1 MKWLVSA
8 LLGLTLGCGVASA
21 QVADCQQSETTCVL
35 DAAWSAALVLP
46 EEKLSRLGPAF
57 LETAYVSGEPG
68 LIARWETRLGE
79 TASPPETYD
88 DFGWQRAEPL
98 LRAGGVERLI
108 EVARSRTE
116 PLNYGRADALLSAG
130 KRLHEDDDEAAR
142 TLNDALLELTRTASN
157 FEKPNLAH
165 AAAELAMV
173 RCDRER
179 FERAL
184 LYTDAP
190 GNLRYAI
197 WRVRIAGRITS
208 LLSRIRAIDSDQDT
222 REVRRVLEG
231 YRAIQTFG
239 YCAARNDPI
248 GG

>member
-1 MKWLVSA
+1 MKWLASGLLA
-8 LLGLTLGCGVASA
+8 LALGCGAASA
-21 QVADCQQSETTCVL
+21 QGADCDKSEAACIL

-46 EEKLSRLGPAF
+46 EDKLDRLTTAF
-57 LETAYVSGEPG
+57 LETASASGEAD
-68 LIARWETRLGE
+68 LIARWETRLSMSARPMQSYE
-79 TASPPETYD
+79 

-98 LRAGGVERLI
+98 LREGGVERLI
-108 EVARSRTE
+108 QVARNRAE

-130 KRLHEDDDEAAR
+130 KQLRNEDGAASR
-142 TLNDALLELTRTASN
+142 ALNDALLDLARTASS
-157 FEKPNLAH
+157 FEKPSLAH
-165 AAAELAMV
+165 AAAELAMA

-197 WRVRIAGRITS
+197 WRARINGNVLS
-208 LLSRIRAIDSDQDT
+208 LLGRIRAIDSDQDT

-231 YRAIQTFG
+231 YRAIQEFG
-239 YCAARNDPI
+239 YCDARNDPI